1 MTIDILTNDALLEI
15 FDRFLDQARERNKV
29 NLEAWHTLVHVCR
42 KWRII
47 VFESPHHLNL
57 QLLCT
62 TRTRVR
68 EMLGVWP
75 AFPIVIRDC
84 LHYFR
89 NSDTDNLIAALGHRD
104 RVCEISLEEIFHSAL
119 EELMPV
125 MQEPFPALTRL
136 ALGTNGLASA
146 IPDSFLGGTG
156 SHLRYLRLDGILF
169 PELPKFLSSATGL
182 VHLSL
187 SGIPFPGH
195 ISAEVMVT
203 SLSSMSKLE
212 SLCIMLPS
220 SLVPLNNVDQPP
232 PPTTCSLL
240 PALSRLQFKG
250 AVKYLED
257 LISWIE
263 APLIQTLDIAF
274 IYEPALDTTNLRR
287 LIGCAEQLTVL
298 NRAKIEFRYD
308 MVIALSQ
315 KTYKHDSSMLS
326 LTVLHSEPDRE
337 IQSLVEACGSSLL
350 PLSNVESLEIT
361 NDRQGWRSHLDNNTG
376 NSQWLEV
383 LRRFPDVKHLF
394 LSNDIVSSIARTL
407 INGNGEKET
416 EVLPAIQKLS
426 IGGSLPSGPVQEAI
440 EQFAARRQ
448 LSADPEVPRCW
459 VGMSAQDAD
468 D

>member
-1 MTIDILTNDALLEI
+1 MTIDILPNDALLEI
-15 FDRFLDQARERNKV
+15 FDRFLGQALERNKV

-84 LHYFR
+84 LHYYR
-89 NSDTDNLIAALGHRD
+89 NLDTDNIIAALEHRD
-104 RVCEISLEEIFHSAL
+104 RICEISLEEIFHSAL
-119 EELMPV
+119 EELVPV

-156 SHLRYLRLDGILF
+156 SYLRYLRLDGILF

-187 SGIPFPGH
+187 SGIPFMGH

-212 SLCIMLPS
+212 SLCIILPS
-220 SLVPLNNVDQPP
+220 FLVPLGHDDQNP
-232 PPTTCSLL
+232 PPTTRSLL
-240 PALSRLQFKG
+240 PSLSRLQFKG
-250 AVKYLED
+250 AVKYLEN
-257 LISWIE
+257 LIARIE
-263 APLIQTLDIAF
+263 APLIHTLDIAF
-274 IYEPALDTTNLRR
+274 IYEPAFDTTNLRR
-287 LIGCAEQLTVL
+287 LIGCAEQLAVL
-298 NRAKIEFRYD
+298 NRASIEFRYD
-308 MVIALSQ
+308 MVVALSQ
-315 KTYKHDSSMLS
+315 KTYTHDSSMLS
-326 LTVLHSEPDRE
+326 LTVLHSESDRE
-337 IQSLVEACGSSLL
+337 LQSLVEVCSSSLL
-350 PLSNVESLEIT
+350 PLCNVESLEII
-361 NDRQGWRSHLDNNTG
+361 NNRQGWRSHLENNTG
-376 NSQWLEV
+376 DSKWLEV
-383 LRRFPDVKHLF
+383 LRRFPAVKYLF
-394 LSNDIVSSIARTL
+394 LSDDIVSSVSRTL
-407 INGNGEKET
+407 INGDGEKET

-440 EQFAARRQ
+440 ERFLARRQ
-448 LSADPEVPRCW
+448 LSADPEAPRCW
-459 VGMSAQDAD
+459 VGMNTQGTD